1 MGGGAN
7 RRPVEPPLRCH
18 NLSRLGLQRFMGFSA
33 TKKLHILY
41 RVQDKGNFNWM
52 PRFVRSI
59 HHVLLAILQ
68 ALIPCPVW
76 EREMQHMGIKK
87 THLIEFWSDPPL
99 LFLKRGELAYFMRL
113 SCVSLISNFSFY
125 LHRTYSMSDVDWPN
139 LIKSYPRRSDRRYN
153 RAHYA
158 ICEWSRRRN
167 LT

>member
-1 MGGGAN
+1 MLKGKKFSGSFLEVRWGEEVQTGDRSSHHWDATIFLVLASN
-7 RRPVEPPLRCH
+7 GSWDSLRPKNSTSCI
-18 NLSRLGLQRFMGFSA
+18 GFK
-33 TKKLHILY
+33 TKGTLIGCQDLC
-41 RVQDKGNFNWM
+41 VQYIM
-52 PRFVRSI
+52 IR
-59 HHVLLAILQ
+59 A
-68 ALIPCPVW
+68 A
-76 EREMQHMGIKK
+76 
-87 THLIEFWSDPPL
+87 L